1 MRPVPSLQRIT
12 WSTRQDAM
20 QDTKPTDPQRDAA
33 LPAAPEVPA
42 APPASPTDSVA
53 DAQPA
58 DPAPDLLDLLRKA
71 EGEVEELRN
80 DWLRARAD
88 VENIR
93 RQAAADV
100 GKAHRFAIE
109 KFATDLLPVKDALEQ
124 TLAAASAS
132 PDQLRAGVEL
142 TLRQLEAAFGRA
154 QVSAIEPD
162 GEKFDPHRH
171 QAMQLVEA
179 GQDPNT
185 VVQVLQKGYAL
196 NERVLRPALVTV
208 AKGA

>member
-1 MRPVPSLQRIT
+1 
-12 WSTRQDAM
+12 M
-20 QDTKPTDPQRDAA
+20 QDTKPTDPQGDAA
-33 LPAAPEVPA
+33 LPAVPEVPA
-42 APPASPTDSVA
+42 APPADSVA

-100 GKAHRFAIE
+100 GRAHRFAIE

-124 TLAAASAS
+124 TLAAANAS
-132 PDQLRAGVEL
+132 PEQLRAGVEL

-154 QVSAIEPD
+154 QVSATSA
-162 GEKFDPHRH
+162 GASSSTARH
-171 QAMQLVEA
+171 QAMRWSRPRRIRTPSCRSCRRAERARAAVGA
-179 GQDPNT
+179 GDQ
-185 VVQVLQKGYAL
+185 
-196 NERVLRPALVTV
+196 
-208 AKGA
+208 AKGARPRPPA